1 MADKDNTVLPF
12 TAPERE
18 KTGAPPLRLAADD
31 LVKVYKGRRV
41 VRGVSV
47 DILQGDLTE
56 QDVDAIVN
64 AANND
69 LILGGGV
76 AGAVARRGGP
86 AIQAECHAIGPI
98 EVGGAAITGGGQ
110 LKARFVVH
118 AASMRLGGRT
128 SAESLRSATR
138 RSLEIASE
146 RGLHSIAFPAVGTGI
161 AHFPLDDCARIM
173 LEEVVRHGSGTT
185 SLTEVRFVLFGDE
198 AEATFRAEAE
208 RQLPPG

>member
-1 MADKDNTVLPF
+1 LTWRTGGLTV
-12 TAPERE
+12 E
-18 KTGAPPLRLAADD
+18 
-31 LVKVYKGRRV
+31 VQ
-41 VRGVSV
+41 
-47 DILQGDLTE
+47 QGDLTE

-76 AGAVARRGGP
+76 AGAIARRGGP
-86 AIQAECHAIGPI
+86 AIQAECRGIGPI

-128 SAESLRSATR
+128 SAETLRSSTR
-138 RSLEIASE
+138 CGLEIASE
-146 RGLHSIAFPAVGTGI
+146 RRLRSIAFPAVGTGI

-173 LEEVVRHGSGTT
+173 LEEVVRHAAQDT
-185 SLTEVRFVLFGDE
+185 SLKEVRFVLFGDE
-198 AEATFRAEAE
+198 ADATFRAEAE
-208 RQLPPG
+208 RQLPPP